1 MIYVSLYLL
10 PSNLKQILVLVEV
23 VRLLKPRFDGVVDLE
38 VIVCRFDFA
47 GVSNNSSGISFKKRD
62 GRFACERPNNIRELH
77 V

>member
-1 MIYVSLYLL
+1 MF
-10 PSNLKQILVLVEV
+10 LVEV

-62 GRFACERPNNIRELH
+62 GRFACERQITYEVACVIYNTSSAR
-77 V
+77 VMAT

>member
-47 GVSNNSSGISFKKRD
+47 GVSNNSWDF
-62 GRFACERPNNIRELH
+62 F
-77 V
+77 